1 MFSKSRN
8 KNNNLPSIISADT
21 QFHGNISSQGEVQ
34 IDGRV
39 IGDIHAKILTIHEN
53 AHIEGNVIAEEL
65 NLHGHIIGNVHA
77 ASSICFPKAISKAM
91 SPTNISPSMPALS
104 SMANAS
110 ARASRRPTCPTPTS
124 TNIPLTKKTTSPN
137 ALRYLPFI
145 SPYIA
150 RAAVK
155 KSSKSPSKTA

>member
-77 ASSICFPKAISKAM
+77 GVVHMFLKSHIEGNVTHEHIAINAGAFINGKCQRQSF
-91 SPTNISPSMPALS
+91 SPPDLSDTNIYQYPAHKEDDV
-104 SMANAS
+104 A
-110 ARASRRPTCPTPTS
+110 
-124 TNIPLTKKTTSPN
+124 
-137 ALRYLPFI
+137 
-145 SPYIA
+145 
-150 RAAVK
+150 
-155 KSSKSPSKTA
+155 